1 MNSLTKNLR
10 LTKEQKPQVTA
21 VLNDLL
27 EEKKDILPLA
37 ATTPKKNQSQSYITT
52 IFFKEFKEG
61 SFFKTTST
69 IPL

>member
-10 LTKEQKPQVTA
+10 LTKEQKPKVTA

-37 ATTPKKNQSQSYITT
+37 AITPKNKI
-52 IFFKEFKEG
+52 
-61 SFFKTTST
+61 
-69 IPL
+69 LR

>member
-21 VLNDLL
+21 VVDDLL
-27 EEKKDILPLA
+27 EEKKGYFTIGSNH
-37 ATTPKKNQSQSYITT
+37 PKKNQSQSYITT
-52 IFFKEFKEG
+52 IFLQQFKEG
-61 SFFKTTST
+61 CFFKTTST